1 MDLWYDRDVTLQGFG
16 PASMQRPRSG
26 PVQGRRA
33 VAARGHRQVI
43 HHSEP
48 VTPARSGDGPEGRL
62 LGFRGAESP
71 VAAVADED
79 GARRPARLGSKEHRV
94 GRKPRGLDPA
104 DGDDRMPDE
113 AVAVVHVEDEDHV
126 LPSGAEQVSRDPC
139 SRCRVVYPSGQV
151 QPCFRHG
158 VRVGRRSTGAPG
170 ERSEKGVE

>member
-1 MDLWYDRDVTLQGFG
+1 M
-16 PASMQRPRSG
+16 
-26 PVQGRRA
+26 
-33 VAARGHRQVI
+33 I

-48 VTPARSGDGPEGRL
+48 LTATCCRDGPEGRL
-62 LGFRGAESP
+62 LGFRGAERP
-71 VAAVADED
+71 VAAAVEDED
-79 GARRPARLGSKEHRV
+79 GARRPARLGSQEHRV
-94 GRKPRGLDPA
+94 GGEPSRLDPA